1 MPKRSRRCNPDRAA
15 SDLSRNRRR
24 ERRTTRWQSPP
35 KARTSPAFSTFRHPS
50 ELETGSD
57 SIPVEHADGIKR
69 ELVEIFASE
78 FEEFF
83 QNVVRH
89 GNDMTTAGR
98 SLENVKHL
106 ANTRP
111 EELGLRQSPHD
122 LERLL
127 HYRRWVDPGIG
138 DSSSKD

>member
-1 MPKRSRRCNPDRAA
+1 MPKRSRRYNPDRAA

-35 KARTSPAFSTFRHPS
+35 KPRTSPAFSVFRPPS

-57 SIPVEHADGIKR
+57 GVPMEHADGIKR

-89 GNDMTTAGR
+89 SNDMTTTGR
-98 SLENVKHL
+98 SLENVKRL
-106 ANTRP
+106 ADTCP
-111 EELGLRQSPHD
+111 EEFGVRQSSHD
-122 LERLL
+122 AERFL
-127 HYRRWVDPGIG
+127 HYRRRVHPGIG
-138 DSSSKD
+138 DSSSEH

>member
-1 MPKRSRRCNPDRAA
+1 MPKRSRRWNPDHEA

-35 KARTSPAFSTFRHPS
+35 KARTSPAFSMLRPPS

-57 SIPVEHADGIKR
+57 GVPVEHADGIKG

-78 FEEFF
+78 FEAFF
-83 QNVVRH
+83 QDVVRH
-89 GNDMTTAGR
+89 GNDMTPAGR

-106 ANTRP
+106 TNARP
-111 EELGLRQSPHD
+111 
-122 LERLL
+122 
-127 HYRRWVDPGIG
+127 
-138 DSSSKD
+138 

>member
-1 MPKRSRRCNPDRAA
+1 MPKRFQRYNPDRAA
-15 SDLSRNRRR
+15 SDLSRNRKR

-35 KARTSPAFSTFRHPS
+35 KARTSPAFSVFRPPS

-57 SIPVEHADGIKR
+57 GVPVEHADGIER
-69 ELVEIFASE
+69 VLVEIFASE
-78 FEEFF
+78 FDEFF
-83 QNVVRH
+83 QNVVWH

-106 ANTRP
+106 TNTRP
-111 EELGLRQSPHD
+111 EEFGFRQSPHD

-127 HYRRWVDPGIG
+127 HYRQWVDPGIG
-138 DSSSKD
+138 DSSGED

>member
-1 MPKRSRRCNPDRAA
+1 MPKRSRRYNPDRAA

-35 KARTSPAFSTFRHPS
+35 KPRTSPAFSVFRPPS

-57 SIPVEHADGIKR
+57 GVPVEHADGIKR

-89 GNDMTTAGR
+89 RHDMTTTGR

-106 ANTRP
+106 ANAGP
-111 EELGLRQSPHD
+111 EEFGLRQRPHD
-122 LERLL
+122 HERLL
-127 HYRRWVDPGIG
+127 YYRRWVDPRIG
-138 DSSSKD
+138 DSSSED

>member
-1 MPKRSRRCNPDRAA
+1 MPKRSRRYNPDRAA
-15 SDLSRNRRR
+15 SDLWKNRKRQWR
-24 ERRTTRWQSPP
+24 AARWQWPP
-35 KARTSPAFSTFRHPS
+35 KTHTSLPFSMFRAPS

-57 SIPVEHADGIKR
+57 GVPVEHADGIKR
-69 ELVEIFASE
+69 DFVEVFASE

-98 SLENVKHL
+98 SLENIKHL
-106 ANTRP
+106 TNAGP
-111 EELGLRQSPHD
+111 KQFSLRQSPHD

-127 HYRRWVDPGIG
+127 HNR
-138 DSSSKD
+138 

>member
-1 MPKRSRRCNPDRAA
+1 M
-15 SDLSRNRRR
+15 
-24 ERRTTRWQSPP
+24 
-35 KARTSPAFSTFRHPS
+35 FRPPS

-57 SIPVEHADGIKR
+57 GVPVEHADGIER

-83 QNVVRH
+83 QNVVRD
-89 GNDMTTAGR
+89 GNDMTTAGC

-106 ANTRP
+106 TNARP
-111 EELGLRQSPHD
+111 KKFGLRQSPHD

-127 HYRRWVDPGIG
+127 HYLRWVDSGVG
-138 DSSSKD
+138 NSSGEN